1 MLNQASLTLSC
12 TCSRSTSRLLPVV
25 ESTCRSACLWQP
37 NRPVVYHNVSNAQLH
52 SVSQSWLVWLAFSG
66 DASPSFVKMSIA
78 RVCDCIELDT
88 AFHAID
94 RRVKGWS
101 CSDTGRATAT
111 QLSPWKMSF
120 KVTITFLP
128 IFLSSILGSFTNRE
142 SLSKTNFSQTT
153 KPTSPSNVEPGLNTV
168 TLNGRGRT
176 GVNASTTG
184 SAAQDQKQC
193 SHPAEAG
200 FEKGMDGY
208 TTDNSSGNVKWEIWP
223 KAGNQHWPRIS
234 RFISPPPFSG
244 ELSISLEPARTS
256 RSTCHVLFVHSS
268 CTLIIKLYGQ
278 SFQGSNCVDL
288 TADPIPDIH
297 MKEGQTLS
305 TCPHNR
311 KKHHSLKLVK
321 TLSGWQFAV
330 QGKS

>member
-1 MLNQASLTLSC
+1 MNAATLHHDQIWRPACSTWQQGIPVSLALSC
-12 TCSRSTSRLLPVV
+12 RCTTSRVYMSKCMFVATKSPRCLPQRIDCPAILSSVAV
-25 ESTCRSACLWQP
+25 PISICLTCFFKRWQTFAASCK
-37 NRPVVYHNVSNAQLH
+37 NEHRQGFGLHWARYGVSCH
-52 SVSQSWLVWLAFSG
+52 
-66 DASPSFVKMSIA
+66 
-78 RVCDCIELDT
+78 
-88 AFHAID
+88 

-101 CSDTGRATAT
+101 CSNTARATAT

-120 KVTITFLP
+120 KVTVTFLP
-128 IFLSSILGSFTNRE
+128 ILLSSILGSFTNRE
-142 SLSKTNFSQTT
+142 SLSKANFSQTT
-153 KPTSPSNVEPGLNTV
+153 EPTSPSNVDPGLNAV

-244 ELSISLEPARTS
+244 ELSLEPAR
-256 RSTCHVLFVHSS
+256 RSTSTCNVLFF
-268 CTLIIKLYGQ
+268 CAIY
-278 SFQGSNCVDL
+278 
-288 TADPIPDIH
+288 
-297 MKEGQTLS
+297 
-305 TCPHNR
+305 
-311 KKHHSLKLVK
+311 
-321 TLSGWQFAV
+321 
-330 QGKS
+330 